1 MGKLLAKILR
11 FFYRLVVKNRP
22 FRIFFSVCFLLFGTF
37 KVSEG
42 CLKRR
47 DTVLTAILV
56 AVPPQKVKTFTIR
69 QSSGDELIFVH
80 QNQDWIA
87 VKNSI
92 SAKIAPKDIQVYL
105 NIFGNL
111 ESLRSVG
118 ADWVQN
124 TPQTA
129 PIMVQITPDSGAVQ
143 TFYVQKLEKDV
154 ATGNLFTIVALPGE
168 RVAHYVK
175 GDLMHL
181 LDKNFNELRNTTI
194 FNWEPNDIQRV
205 ECSMDKKIVYKFL
218 KNKNQI
224 WESVN
229 EEYEVLQPVFNQY
242 LTEIAHTAGT
252 HFQENITF
260 DVTNY
265 IDNQLVVYVKDS
277 LKFTLTTYKYADQY
291 LLNSTQNQ
299 HAFFKMDSANVF
311 FPDHKTFLR
320 KKGFEIIAPPA
331 TIPVPVAPTQNF

>member
-11 FFYRLVVKNRP
+11 FMYRLIVKNRP
-22 FRIFFSVCFLLFGTF
+22 FRIFFSVCFLLFATF

-56 AVPPQKVKTFTIR
+56 AVPPPKVKTFSIR
-69 QSSGDELIFVH
+69 QTTGDELIFVR

-92 SAKIAPKDIQVYL
+92 SAKIAAKDIQVYL
-105 NIFGNL
+105 NVFRGL
-111 ESLRSVG
+111 ESFRST
-118 ADWVQN
+118 AASWVQN
-124 TPQTA
+124 TPETA
-129 PIMVQITPDSGAVQ
+129 PVMVQITPDSGDVQ
-143 TFYVQKLEKDV
+143 TFYVQKLEKDSL
-154 ATGNLFTIVALPGE
+154 TGNIFTIVALPGE

-194 FNWEPNDIQRV
+194 FNWEVNDIQRV
-205 ECSMDKKIVYKFL
+205 ECSMNKKIVYKFL
-218 KNKNQI
+218 RNKSQI

-242 LTEIAHTAGT
+242 LTEIAHTSGT

-277 LKFTLTTYKYADQY
+277 LKYTLTTYKYADQY

-299 HAFFKMDSANVF
+299 HTFFKMDSANVF
-311 FPDHKTFLR
+311 FPDSKTFLR
-320 KKGFEIIAPPA
+320 KKGFEITAPP
-331 TIPVPVAPTQNF
+331 VPTPIAPTQNF

>member
-11 FFYRLVVKNRP
+11 FLYRLVVKNRP
-22 FRIFFSVCFLLFGTF
+22 FRILWSVCFLLYMTV

-47 DTVLTAILV
+47 DTVLTALLV
-56 AVPPQKVKTFTIR
+56 AVPPAQVKTFSIR
-69 QSSGDELIFVH
+69 QSTGDELIFVR

-87 VKNSI
+87 VKNSV
-92 SAKIAPKDIQVYL
+92 SAKISAQSIQAYL
-105 NIFGNL
+105 HIFAGL

-124 TPQTA
+124 TAETA

-143 TFYVQKLEKDV
+143 TFYVQKLEKE
-154 ATGNLFTIVALPGE
+154 ATTGHLFTIVSLPGE

-175 GDLMHL
+175 GDLVGL

-194 FNWEPNDIQRV
+194 FNWEAADIQRV
-205 ECSMDKKIVYKFL
+205 ECWLDKKIVYKFF

-229 EEYEVLQPVFNQY
+229 EDYEVLQPTFNQY
-242 LTEIAHTAGT
+242 LTEIGHTSGT

-260 DVTNY
+260 DVSNY
-265 IDNQLVVYVKDS
+265 IDNQLIVYVKDS
-277 LKFTLTTYKYADQY
+277 LKLTLTTYKYADQY
-291 LLNSTQNQ
+291 LLQSTQNQ

-320 KKGFEIIAPPA
+320 KKGGEISAPPIAPVTEGQSA
-331 TIPVPVAPTQNF
+331 NN

>member
-11 FFYRLVVKNRP
+11 FMYRLVVKNRP
-22 FRIFFSVCFLLFGTF
+22 FRIFFSVCFLLFATF

-47 DTVLTAILV
+47 DTILTAILV
-56 AVPPQKVKTFTIR
+56 AVPPPKVKTFSIR
-69 QSSGDELIFVH
+69 QSTGDELIFVR

-92 SAKIAPKDIQVYL
+92 SAKISAKDIQYYL
-105 NIFGNL
+105 NIFGGL

-124 TPQTA
+124 TPETA
-129 PIMVQITPDSGAVQ
+129 PVMVQITPDSGKVQ
-143 TFYVQKLEKDV
+143 TFYVQKLEKDSL
-154 ATGNLFTIVALPGE
+154 TGQIFTIVALPGE

-194 FNWEPNDIQRV
+194 FNWEVNDIQRV
-205 ECSMDKKIVYKFL
+205 ECSLNKKIVYKFL
-218 KNKNQI
+218 RNKNQI

-229 EEYEVLQPVFNQY
+229 EENEVMQPNFNQY
-242 LTEIAHTAGT
+242 LSENAHTAGT

-277 LKFTLTTYKYADQY
+277 LKYTLTTYKYADQY
-291 LLNSTQNQ
+291 LLHSTQNQ
-299 HAFFKMDSANVF
+299 HTFFKMDSANVF
-311 FPDHKTFLR
+311 FPDAKTFLR
-320 KKGFEIIAPPA
+320 KKGLEIIAPPV
-331 TIPVPVAPTQNF
+331 PEPVAPTQNF

>member
-11 FFYRLVVKNRP
+11 FMYRLIVKNRP
-22 FRIFFSVCFLLFGTF
+22 FRIFFSVCFLLFATF

-87 VKNSI
+87 VKNTI
-92 SAKIAPKDIQVYL
+92 SAKISSKDIQTYL
-105 NIFGNL
+105 NIFEGL
-111 ESLRSVG
+111 ESMRSVG
-118 ADWVQN
+118 ADWVHDA
-124 TPQTA
+124 PQTA
-129 PIMVQITPDSGAVQ
+129 PIMVQITPDSGKGQ
-143 TFYVQKLEKDV
+143 TFYVQKLEKDA
-154 ATGNLFTIVALPGE
+154 ATGQIFTIVALPGE

-194 FNWEPNDIQRV
+194 FNWAVNDIQRV
-205 ECSMDKKIVYKFL
+205 ECSMNKKIVYKFL
-218 KNKNQI
+218 KNKQQI

-229 EEYEVLQPVFNQY
+229 EEYEVLQPIFNQY

-252 HFQENITF
+252 NFHENITF
-260 DVTNY
+260 DVSNY
-265 IDNQLVVYVKDS
+265 TDNQLVVYVKDS
-277 LKFTLTTYKYADQY
+277 LKYTLTTYKYADQY
-291 LLNSTQNQ
+291 LLQSTQNQ

-320 KKGFEIIAPPA
+320 KKGVEIIAPPA
-331 TIPVPVAPTQNF
+331 PMSMPAPEQNMN

>member
-11 FFYRLVVKNRP
+11 FIYRLVVKNRP
-22 FRIFFSVCFLLFGTF
+22 FRIFFSVCFLLFATF

-47 DTVLTAILV
+47 DTVLTALLV
-56 AVPPQKVKTFTIR
+56 AVPPQKVKTFSIR
-69 QSSGDELIFVH
+69 QTTGDELIFVH

-87 VKNSI
+87 VKNSV
-92 SAKIAPKDIQVYL
+92 SAKIAPKDIQAYL
-105 NIFGNL
+105 NIFSGL
-111 ESLRSVG
+111 ESFRS
-118 ADWVQN
+118 AAASWVQN
-124 TPQTA
+124 TPETA
-129 PIMVQITPDSGAVQ
+129 PVMVQITPDSGDVQ
-143 TFYVQKLEKDV
+143 TFYVQKLEKDSL
-154 ATGNLFTIVALPGE
+154 TGNIFTIVALPGE

-194 FNWEPNDIQRV
+194 FNWDAHDIQRV
-205 ECSMDKKIVYKFL
+205 ECSMNKKIVYKFL

-229 EEYEVLQPVFNQY
+229 EEYEVLQPIFNQY

-291 LLNSTQNQ
+291 LLHSTQNQ
-299 HAFFKMDSANVF
+299 HTFFKMDSANVF
-311 FPDHKTFLR
+311 FPDAKTFLR
-320 KKGFEIIAPPA
+320 KRGLQMIAPPE
-331 TIPVPVAPTQNF
+331 TTTVTPMQNF